1 MIYNVTDN
9 RVSIDDYFFEMD
21 TNNNIY
27 IYAKGMKYIDIIKV
41 GYYIDFNQF
50 KEICNLWSL
59 ENK

>member
-21 TNNNIY
+21 TNNNIH
-27 IYAKGMKYIDIIKV
+27 IYDKEMKYIDIIKV
-41 GYYIDFNQF
+41 EYYIDFNKF
-50 KEICNLWSL
+50 KVICNQWFL